1 MKFYR
6 RHKHELHHTPGDE
19 PLPAPPEKKMRY
31 SRQDDVL
38 LAKHF
43 INKPEGTSDKIFQN
57 FARLVGV
64 YYLTLVFGLSHVYD
78 QNPHH
83 PWKGWQEHHRIHK
96 AKIDHLMQRLSQGEN
111 IDEDLEE

>member
-1 MKFYR
+1 
-6 RHKHELHHTPGDE
+6 
-19 PLPAPPEKKMRY
+19 MRY

-64 YYLTLVFGLSHVYD
+64 AALRSTDGLSDVRVQH
-78 QNPHH
+78 PHH

-96 AKIDHLMQRLSQGEN
+96 AKIDYLMQRLAQGEN
-111 IDEDLEE
+111 IDEDSEE